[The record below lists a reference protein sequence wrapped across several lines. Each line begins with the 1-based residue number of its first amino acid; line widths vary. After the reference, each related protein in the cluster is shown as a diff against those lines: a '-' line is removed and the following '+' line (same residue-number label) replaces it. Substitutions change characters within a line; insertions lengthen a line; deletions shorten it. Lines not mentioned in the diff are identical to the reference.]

1 MKLGRFD
8 SNNTSKLSKLSLLAL
23 LIFVAFAIADLT
35 IIYFRDLMLP
45 QSAPPKKIVQMQQH
59 NMFDRAQF
67 SPIVSRNIFSSS
79 GLIPDALTSQGQ
91 DGHSAPKDNAPVPSS
106 LPLNLI
112 GTLVHSDPVR
122 SIAAI
127 EIKNKNLS
135 ASFTVGDDIGGLA
148 KLEKVERGIAYIRN
162 SNNNMLEYIE
172 LPKPGSKLSFDAS
185 KTTSTVTTAGQEV
198 QKKGSNHFEIKRS
211 DLLKYTSDLSSVLMQ
226 ARAVP
231 NRDPNTGE
239 INGFKL
245 LDMQPGSI
253 YEQLGLKRGDVIK
266 GVNGEPVDSVQ
277 KAMEMYNTL
286 KNGTQVKLKIET
298 GGKEETYTYDIK

>member
-1 MKLGRFD
+1 MRMGRFEFKNISKLG
-8 SNNTSKLSKLSLLAL
+8 KLSLFAL
-23 LIFVAFAIADLT
+23 LIFIAFTIADLT

-45 QSAPPKKIVQMQQH
+45 QSAPPKKMAQMPTH
-59 NMFDRAQF
+59 NMFDRSQF
-67 SPIVSRNIFSSS
+67 SPIISRNIFSSN
-79 GLIPDALTSQGQ
+79 GIIPDALTSQTGG
-91 DGHSAPKDNAPVPSS
+91 DKAAPKDNEPVPTS

-112 GTLVHSDPVR
+112 GTLVHSDPSK

-127 EIKNKNLS
+127 EIKGKNLS
-135 ASFTVGDDIGGLA
+135 ASFTVGDDIEGMA

-162 SNNNMLEYIE
+162 SNNHNLEFIE
-172 LPKPGSKLSFDAS
+172 LPKPGNKLSFDTAKPS
-185 KTTSTVTTAGQEV
+185 SVVTTGQEI
-198 QKKGSNHFEIKRS
+198 QKKGTNQFEIKRA

-266 GVNGEPVDSVQ
+266 GVNGEAVDSVQ

-286 KNGTQVKLKIET
+286 KNGSQVKLRVET
-298 GGKEETYTYDIK
+298 GGKDETYTYDIK

>member
-1 MKLGRFD
+1 MRLGRFEF
-8 SNNTSKLSKLSLLAL
+8 NNISRLGKLSLLAL
-23 LIFVAFAIADLT
+23 LVFIAFTIADLT

-45 QSAPPKKIVQMQQH
+45 QSAPPKKIASTQQH
-59 NMFDRAQF
+59 NMFDRSQF
-67 SPIVSRNIFSSS
+67 SPIVSRNIFSSA
-79 GLIPDALTSQGQ
+79 GVIPDALTAKNDDGSQT
-91 DGHSAPKDNAPVPSS
+91 PKDNAPVPSS

-112 GTLVHSDPVR
+112 GTLVHSNPAK

-127 EIKNKNLS
+127 EIKSKNMS
-135 ASFTVGDDIGGLA
+135 ASFVVGDDIEGLA

-172 LPKPGSKLSFDAS
+172 LPKPGSKLTFDSS
-185 KTTSTVTTAGQEV
+185 KPSPPALIGQDV
-198 QKKGSNHFEIKRS
+198 QKKGNNQFEIKRS

-239 INGFKL
+239 INGFKI

-253 YEQLGLKRGDVIK
+253 YERLGLKRGDVLK
-266 GVNGEPVDSVQ
+266 EVNGEAITSVQ
-277 KAMEMYNTL
+277 KAMELYNTL
-286 KNGTQVKLKIET
+286 KNGSQVKLKLES
-298 GGKEETYTYDIK
+298 GGREETNTYDIK